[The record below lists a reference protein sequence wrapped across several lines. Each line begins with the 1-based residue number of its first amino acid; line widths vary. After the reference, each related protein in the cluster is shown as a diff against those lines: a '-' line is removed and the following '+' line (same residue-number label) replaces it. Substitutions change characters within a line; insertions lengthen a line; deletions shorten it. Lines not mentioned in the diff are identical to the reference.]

1 MEKAIQYLTELAERI
16 TQNTGVTVTPSD
28 SEELAVDLSIQGDTF
43 AKIFFDT
50 ATQKPVY
57 QSNSHTV
64 DSVDEMK
71 NAIED
76 DLSNSITLNEVKQD
90 DSSYE
95 HDDDITNTFVRLTE
109 NKDEV
114 PAYGDNDLELTEIP
128 AGLVGAVESISNK
141 QFRKAVME
149 MYSACF
155 KGVLFES
162 KAGNARVAYRNK
174 IYKAIEPIT
183 KGFFRD
189 ENWEGVRNVR
199 DAIKNAVPDCEVSL
213 SVIDGGYGNHN
224 EVGMPTSKTYQISIE
239 TPMGFSLNGTIVCS
253 GAGTVDDPFDKYDIT
268 VMIY

>member
-1 MEKAIQYLTELAERI
+1 MEKTIQYLTELAERI

-28 SEELAVDLSIQGDTF
+28 TELAVDLSIQGNKF

-64 DSVDEMK
+64 DDVDEMT

-76 DLSNSITLNEVKQD
+76 DLSNSITLNEVEPG

-95 HDDDITNTFVRLTE
+95 HDDDITNTFVRFNE
-109 NKDEV
+109 NKDDV
-114 PAYGDNDLELTEIP
+114 PTYSDDDLELTEIP
-128 AGLVGAVESISNK
+128 AGLVGAFESISNK

-155 KGVLFES
+155 KGILFES
-162 KAGNARVAYRNK
+162 TAGNARVAYRNK

-189 ENWEGVRNVR
+189 DNWEGLWNVR
-199 DAIKNAVPDCEVSL
+199 DAIKNAVPDCDVSL
-213 SVIDGGYGNHN
+213 SVIDGGYSKYN
-224 EVGMPTSKTYQISIE
+224 EVGMPTTKTYQISID
-239 TPMGFSLNGTIVCS
+239 TPMGFSLNGKIVCS
-253 GAGTVDDPFDKYDIT
+253 GAGTVDDPFEKYDIA
-268 VMIY
+268 VMLY